1 MIKSKFIDLLKLRL
15 GSREDSDMDALIT
28 AEAGQVQIELEQGQ
42 FQPWFL
48 YAEEAMATVAS
59 VRTADLPPTFLAF
72 NPEDTDYAVSYLT
85 PEGTY
90 QPILVEDRGR
100 LENYYG
106 IEEGTP
112 THFVVD
118 AEALSV
124 YPIPDAAYVFRIFG
138 FFSDEN
144 FDALDLGEE
153 NKWLKNAGDWLLAK
167 TGARIARYIKDKDA
181 AAAFA
186 ADEQLAFNR
195 VYTRHVAWMESIQSR
210 TMGGL

>member
-15 GSREDSDMDALIT
+15 GSREDSDMDALIV
-28 AEAGQVQIELEQGQ
+28 AEAGQVQIELEEGQ

-48 YAEEAMATVAS
+48 YAEDTIATIAS
-59 VRTADLPPTFLAF
+59 ARTVDLPATFIAF
-72 NPEDTDYAVSYLT
+72 NPEDTEYAVSYLT
-85 PEGTY
+85 AEGNY
-90 QPILVEDRGR
+90 QPIIAEDRGR

-106 IEEGTP
+106 IDEGTP

-118 AEALSV
+118 VEMLSI
-124 YPIPDAAYVFRIFG
+124 YPIPDAVYTLRLFG

-144 FDALDLGEE
+144 FDVLDLGEE

-195 VYTRHVAWMESIQSR
+195 VYTRHVAWMESVQSR